1 LSQFKGGEVVS
12 KNISSVD
19 AQGEY
24 LSRHVMEPGPL
35 ADRKLTGT
43 WKDYVTVTKIGII
56 LGNLLTV
63 ITGMWLAAGGS
74 LTGQPVLL
82 TLLGTALI
90 IASGTCLNN
99 YIDRDIDQKMVR
111 TKKRA
116 LADGRLNPKNVLQMG
131 FLFAILGTILLLY
144 VNVLT
149 TLVALFGLF
158 GYVVLYTMWLKR
170 AHSLNTVVGSV
181 AGAVPPMIGW
191 AAVANSLDPG
201 AWTLFAIM
209 FVWQIPHFLAIA
221 IRRREDY
228 RAAGIPMLPVVK
240 GNKETKWQM
249 LHYVA
254 TLIPVSLLLAYTTNV
269 GMVYVWMALILG
281 IAWFVLSIRGFFAK
295 DDILW
300 ARKYFIYSL
309 IYLTVMFVGMI
320 VITI

>member
-1 LSQFKGGEVVS
+1 VS

-24 LSRHVMEPGPL
+24 LSHHVMEPGPL

-43 WKDYVTVTKIGII
+43 WKDYVSVTKIGII

>member
-1 LSQFKGGEVVS
+1 VS
-12 KNISSVD
+12 KDISTVNT
-19 AQGEY
+19 QGEY
-24 LSRHVMEPGPL
+24 LSRNVMEPGPL

-63 ITGMWLAAGGS
+63 ITGMFLAAGGS
-74 LTGQPVLL
+74 ITGQPVLL

-99 YIDRDIDQKMVR
+99 YIDRDIDQKMLR

-116 LADGRLNPKNVLQMG
+116 LAEGRLNPRNVLQMG
-131 FLFAILGTILLLY
+131 FVFAILGTTLLLY

-170 AHSLNTVVGSV
+170 AHSLNTVVGSI

-191 AAVANSLDPG
+191 AAVTNSLDAG
-201 AWTLFAIM
+201 AWILFAIM

-221 IRRREDY
+221 IRRCEDY
-228 RAAGIPMLPVVK
+228 RAAGIPMLPVVR
-240 GNKETKWQM
+240 GFKETKWQM
-249 LHYVA
+249 LNYVA
-254 TLIPVSLLLAYTTNV
+254 ALIPVSLLLAYFTNV
-269 GMVYVWMALILG
+269 GLAYVWMALILG
-281 IAWFVLSIRGFFAK
+281 MAWLILSIRGFFVK
-295 DDILW
+295 DDVLW
-300 ARKYFIYSL
+300 ARKYFVFSL

-320 VITI
+320 VITVVHAI

>member
-1 LSQFKGGEVVS
+1 VS
-12 KNISSVD
+12 KNISSVN

-74 LTGQPVLL
+74 FSGQPVLL

-99 YIDRDIDQKMVR
+99 YIDRDIDQKMLR

-116 LADGRLNPKNVLQMG
+116 LAEGRLNPRNVLQMG
-131 FLFAILGTILLLY
+131 FLFAILGTVLLLF
-144 VNVLT
+144 VNVLA

-191 AAVANSLDPG
+191 AAVTNSLDPG
-201 AWTLFAIM
+201 AWMLFAIM
-209 FVWQIPHFLAIA
+209 FIWQIPHFLAIA

-254 TLIPVSLLLAYTTNV
+254 ALIPVSLLLAYTIDIS
-269 GMVYVWMALILG
+269 MAYVWMALILG
-281 IAWFVLSIRGFFAK
+281 IVWFVMSIRGFYAK
-295 DDILW
+295 DDVIW
-300 ARKYFIYSL
+300 AKKYFIYSI
-309 IYLTVMFVGMI
+309 IYLTLMFVGMI

>member
-1 LSQFKGGEVVS
+1 VS

-74 LTGQPVLL
+74 FAGQPVLL

-99 YIDRDIDQKMVR
+99 YIDRDIDQKMLR

-116 LADGRLNPKNVLQMG
+116 LAEGRLDPKNVVVMG

-144 VNVLT
+144 VSVVA

-170 AHSLNTVVGSV
+170 RHSLNTVVGSV

-191 AAVANSLDPG
+191 AAVTNSLDPG
-201 AWTLFAIM
+201 AWALFAIM
-209 FVWQIPHFLAIA
+209 FIWQIPHFLAIA

-240 GNKETKWQM
+240 GNNETKWQM

-254 TLIPVSLLLAYTTNV
+254 TLIPVSLLLAYTV
-269 GMVYVWMALILG
+269 EISMAYVWMAIILG
-281 IAWFVLSIRGFFAK
+281 IIWFVLSIRGFSAK
-295 DDILW
+295 DDVVW
-300 ARKYFIYSL
+300 AKKYFIFSI
-309 IYLTVMFVGMI
+309 IYLTIMFVGMI